1 MKTIETLSSLEGRRL
16 LQEIFHELR
25 YEKQLSSFVTL
36 AMCWRICVKE
46 KQLYRYVNK
55 DYQVAHSL
63 GFFSGTALWMQEIV
77 NRFYFTTINSL
88 VYFGAAVLLIL
99 VGIRRFSD
107 TIDDTAVIAGV
118 IFEALMLIFMFI
130 VMLFSPRDDDEVS
143 AKLKDRDN
151 GQEDLIV
158 EIGEIGTEFASAVS
172 NLENISTSLNNII
185 RNQVELTEK
194 ITDIARCNADAVAP
208 NPQMIKIL
216 EESNVKFSE
225 LNKTVSDL
233 ISSVEKLKQ
242 EKVEILVRKEVE
254 RLISNKISSG
264 NEQ

>member
-143 AKLKDRDN
+143 AKFKERDSE
-151 GQEDLIV
+151 QDDLIV
-158 EIGEIGTEFASAVS
+158 EIGEIGTEFATAVS
-172 NLENISTSLNNII
+172 NLENITSSLNSII
-185 RNQVELTEK
+185 QNQVELTDK

-208 NPQMIKIL
+208 NPQMIRIL
-216 EESNVKFSE
+216 EESNYKFSE

-254 RLISNKISSG
+254 RIISNKITSG